1 MSDKLAVII
10 LAAGRGTRMKS
21 DLPKCL
27 HKIAGR
33 PMIGWLLETAQSLNA
48 EKIITVISPDG
59 KAVADAVA
67 PHNTVIQTKARG
79 TGDAVKAA
87 LPDLESF
94 KGDVL
99 ILLADMPFISAET
112 LQWLIKAR
120 HKDAQTGLSVL
131 GAEFETPPAFGR
143 LILDGRGAL
152 EKIVE
157 DKDAT
162 DAERGVKLCNMGAFC
177 VTGDYLADWVGKI
190 NNNNA
195 QNEYYITDLVEI
207 ARDADMNAHVHV
219 VQNHDE
225 IHGVNSRSDLALLEV
240 RMQDKLRMQAM
251 ESGATLIDPA
261 STYFSF
267 DTKLGRDVIIEPGV
281 YFGKGVS
288 VGDNV
293 TIHAYSHIEGANID
307 DGAEIGPFARIR
319 PQSTIEKNVCVGNFI
334 EINRSHMKEG
344 SKSKHLSYLG
354 DATIGRKSNIGAGT
368 VIANYDGFNKHE
380 TILGDN
386 VFVGSNS
393 TIVAPLEVGNGALL
407 AAGSTI
413 TGDVPADAL
422 AIARNQEDIYPGR
435 AEERRQRMLEKKE
448 QKKKEETVA

>member
-1 MSDKLAVII
+1 MSNAAPLAVII
-10 LAAGRGTRMKS
+10 LAAGKGTRMKS

-33 PMIGWLLETAQSLNA
+33 PMIGWLLETAQSLKA

-59 KAVADAVA
+59 QVVGDAVA
-67 PHNTVIQTKARG
+67 PHETAVQTTAQG

-87 LPDLESF
+87 LPALGDF

-112 LQWLIKAR
+112 LQWLIEAR
-120 HKDAQTGLSVL
+120 HKDSDTGLSVL

-143 LILDGRGAL
+143 LILDGSGAL

-162 DAERGVKLCNMGAFC
+162 DIERSVKLCNMGAFC
-177 VTGDYLADWVGKI
+177 VAGEHLAEWVGKI
-190 NNNNA
+190 GNDNA

-207 ARDADMNAHVHV
+207 VRGFDRNAHVHV
-219 VQNHDE
+219 VRNHEE
-225 IHGVNSRSDLALLEV
+225 IHGVNSRADLALLEV
-240 RMQDKLRMQAM
+240 KAQDKLRLNAMQN
-251 ESGATLIDPA
+251 GATLMDPA

-267 DTKLGRDVIIEPGV
+267 DTKLGRDVVIEPGV
-281 YFGKGVS
+281 FFGNGVT

-293 TIHAYSHIEGANID
+293 TIHAYSHIEGAIIE

-319 PQSTIEKNVCVGNFI
+319 PKSKIGKKVTVGNFI
-334 EINRSHMKEG
+334 EVNRSEMKEG
-344 SKSKHLSYLG
+344 SKAKHLCYLG
-354 DATIGRKSNIGAGT
+354 DAVIGKKSNIGAGT
-368 VIANYDGFNKHE
+368 VIANYDGFNKHD
-380 TILGDN
+380 TILGDG

-393 TIVAPLEVGNGALL
+393 TIVAPIEVGDGALL

-435 AEERRQRMLEKKE
+435 AAERRARKLKE
-448 QKKKEETVA
+448 RS